1 VDRIEVLL
9 DVLEANGFP
18 GIRSKMQ
25 EREDELMRSSTFR
38 EILTA
43 EEVEAVKK
51 VLKEFKVPGPT
62 GWANAMVVHAMRE
75 EIARFSADKVYDYS
89 ELCNLSYTLREA
101 GLADSGIW
109 SKIEEAKKTMERYD
123 S

>member
-1 VDRIEVLL
+1 MDRIELLL

-18 GIRSKMQ
+18 GIRSKMR
-25 EREDELMRSSTFR
+25 EREKELMRSATFR

-43 EEVEAVKK
+43 EEIEVVRRA
-51 VLKEFKVPGPT
+51 LKEFKVPAPT
-62 GWANAMVVHAMRE
+62 GWANAMVVHGMRE
-75 EIARFSADKVYDYS
+75 EIARFSADKAYDYTA
-89 ELCNLSYTLREA
+89 LCNLSYTLREA

-109 SKIEEAKKTMERYD
+109 SKIDEAKKTMERYD

>member
-1 VDRIEVLL
+1 MDRIELLL

-18 GIRSKMQ
+18 GIRSEMR
-25 EREDELMRSSTFR
+25 EREEELMRSATFR

-43 EEVEAVKK
+43 EEIEVVRRA
-51 VLKEFKVPGPT
+51 LKEFKVPGPT
-62 GWANAMVVHAMRE
+62 GWANAMVVHGMRE
-75 EIARFSADKVYDYS
+75 DIAGFSADKVYDYT